1 MAVIRP
7 GKKIS
12 GQEGQ
17 NNSQEKVAEK
27 TGTSS
32 QVMALTIRDKGG
44 SDRQKSNIKVYEPA
58 PLPQNRPIGPTDF
71 EIFETFNNR
80 PIESSKMTVIEM
92 IDHRPVMANDF
103 QVMEMYSASG
113 NRPIGSSN
121 LQISELYSLM
131 GGKRPI
137 APNESDESSILMGF
151 ID

>member
-1 MAVIRP
+1 MSVIRP

-12 GQEGQ
+12 GQEGK
-17 NNSQEKVAEK
+17 NSSQEKAAEK
-27 TGTSS
+27 TGDSS
-32 QVMALTIRDKGG
+32 QVMALTIRDKGS
-44 SDRQKSNIKVYEPA
+44 SDRQKSNIKVYEPT
-58 PLPQNRPIGPTDF
+58 PLPQNRPIGPNDF

-80 PIESSKMTVIEM
+80 PIESSTLTVIE
-92 IDHRPVMANDF
+92 IVDHRPVVANDF
-103 QVMEMYSASG
+103 QIMEMYSESG

-137 APNESDESSILMGF
+137 APNESDESATLMGF